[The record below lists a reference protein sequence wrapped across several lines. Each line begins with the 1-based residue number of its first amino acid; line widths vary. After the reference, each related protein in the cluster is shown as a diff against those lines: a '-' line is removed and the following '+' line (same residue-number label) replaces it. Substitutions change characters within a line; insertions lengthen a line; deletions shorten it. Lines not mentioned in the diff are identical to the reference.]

1 MDSKTPEYY
10 DNINLDLLN
19 GIPLTSQ
26 RVLEIGCGPGRLGM
40 EFKKRN
46 PGSSYFGVEIEA
58 PAAAIAASRLDMVLC
73 GSVETIDLGFLNGSL
88 DCIVYGDVLE
98 HLGDPWAVLKSHRA
112 LLREG
117 GRMLACIPNIQHWS
131 VIASLMRGHWTY
143 SSDGLLDITHL
154 RFFTLGSIVALFESA
169 GMKIDNVIGRIL
181 QKENADAFLE
191 NVKPA
196 LINLAIDEARFR
208 ECASV
213 FQYIVHAI
221 PQ

>member
-26 RVLEIGCGPGRLGM
+26 RVLEIGCGAGRLGM

-112 LLREG
+112 LLRG
-117 GRMLACIPNIQHWS
+117 GRSDARL
-131 VIASLMRGHWTY
+131 Y
-143 SSDGLLDITHL
+143 SQYPTLVGDRQLD
-154 RFFTLGSIVALFESA
+154 A
-169 GMKIDNVIGRIL
+169 GPLDL
-181 QKENADAFLE
+181 Q
-191 NVKPA
+191 
-196 LINLAIDEARFR
+196 
-208 ECASV
+208 
-213 FQYIVHAI
+213 
-221 PQ
+221 